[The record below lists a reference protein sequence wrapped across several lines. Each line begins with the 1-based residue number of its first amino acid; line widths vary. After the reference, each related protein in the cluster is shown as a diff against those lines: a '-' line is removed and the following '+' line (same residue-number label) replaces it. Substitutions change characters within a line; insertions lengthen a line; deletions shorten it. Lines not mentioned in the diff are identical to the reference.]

1 MPVTPADIDAA
12 VPPAGVPNRGLTN
25 TALKGLITD
34 IAAVGVGVGIGTVNT
49 YADLPAP
56 ATVTGER
63 WWVLTSTGV
72 WLVNRRTKGAYYSDG
87 AVWSYLG
94 DFPITA
100 AEIGNVPAG
109 GIAAVDLQSAVD
121 ELDTDKAPKGAVG
134 STGITMSTARLLGRS
149 TASTGAIE
157 EITLG
162 TNLSFTGTTLNAA
175 GGGGGSP
182 GGSPT
187 QVQYNSAGVFAG
199 ASKTAIGT
207 SGNLVMASNATQP
220 VVPPADTLGFYA
232 RRRAGQDWPEIQR
245 PSGREI
251 PLQPHFGLNRI
262 GMWAPATGANPQTL
276 GLNRTGVGTASHPT
290 LASTNLVTSIS
301 RWRQTSAATAN
312 SVADERGAANQCW
325 RGNAAGLGG
334 WTYTNRISLTTLQT
348 GSVAFF
354 GLAASTS
361 AFSTTQT
368 VAALVNVVG
377 IGFTNGVDTNWQLI
391 HNDGTGAPTQV
402 DLGAS
407 FPVSSTTNL
416 YTLVILSAP
425 NGSSIG
431 VRVTEE
437 VSGTAVEYDLTTDI
451 PSSTTFLN
459 VRNFL
464 HNGGVAAAVAYDC
477 SGVYLERDY

>member
-1 MPVTPADIDAA
+1 MPVTAADIDAA
-12 VPPAGVPNRGLTN
+12 VPPAGTPNRGLTN
-25 TALKGLITD
+25 TALKGLIAD
-34 IAAVGVGVGIGTVNT
+34 IADVGVGVGIGTVNT
-49 YADLPAP
+49 FADLPAP
-56 ATVTGER
+56 ATVTGQR

-72 WLVNRRTKGAYYSDG
+72 FLLNRRSKGAYYSDG
-87 AVWSYLG
+87 SAWSYLG
-94 DFPITA
+94 DFPVTA
-100 AEIGNVPAG
+100 VEVGNTPAG
-109 GIAAVDLQSAVD
+109 GIAAVNVQAAIN
-121 ELDTDKAPKGAVG
+121 ELDTEKAATGAVG
-134 STGITMSTARLLGRS
+134 SSGLTMATARLLGRS
-149 TASTGAIE
+149 TAGTGALE

-182 GGSPT
+182 GGSSG
-187 QVQYNSAGVFAG
+187 QIQFNSAGAFAG
-199 ASKTAIGT
+199 ASRLSVGA
-207 SGNLVMASNATQP
+207 SGNLVMASNAVQP

-232 RRRAGQDWPEIQR
+232 RRRAGQDWPEVQR
-245 PSGREI
+245 PNGREI

-262 GMWAPATGANPQTL
+262 GLWGPATGANIQTL
-276 GLNRTGVGTASHPT
+276 FLNRTNVGTTSHPT
-290 LASTNLVTSIS
+290 LASTNLVSSIS

-312 SVADERGAANQCW
+312 SVSDERGGSNQCW

-334 WTYTNRISLTTLQT
+334 WTYVSRVALVTLQAS
-348 GSVAFF
+348 SVAFF
-354 GLAASTS
+354 GLAANTG

-368 VAALVNVVG
+368 IASLVNVVG

-391 HNDGTGAPTQV
+391 HNDASGAPTQV

-416 YTLVILSAP
+416 YTLVITSGV

-437 VSGTAVEYDLTTDI
+437 VSGTAVEFDLTTDV
-451 PSSTTFLN
+451 PSNTTFLN

-477 SGVYLERDY
+477 TGVYLERDY